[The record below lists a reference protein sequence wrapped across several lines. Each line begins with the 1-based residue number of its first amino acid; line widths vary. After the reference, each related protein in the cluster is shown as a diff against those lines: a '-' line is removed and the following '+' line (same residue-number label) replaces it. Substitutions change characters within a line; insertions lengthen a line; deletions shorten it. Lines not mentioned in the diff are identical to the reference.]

1 MVDVSGEKGSQ
12 ISIAVEHIMTQRSPA
27 DYDCGVQR
35 SCTVYLCVIFWLCSY
50 DVTDLEKK
58 RKKTNKLD
66 LHFRAVLNLTFV
78 SFPISAP
85 KICMPML

>member
-1 MVDVSGEKGSQ
+1 MEMVDVSGEKGSQ

-58 RKKTNKLD
+58 KKKNKQTR
-66 LHFRAVLNLTFV
+66 FAFPGSFKLN
-78 SFPISAP
+78 
-85 KICMPML
+85 ICELPN